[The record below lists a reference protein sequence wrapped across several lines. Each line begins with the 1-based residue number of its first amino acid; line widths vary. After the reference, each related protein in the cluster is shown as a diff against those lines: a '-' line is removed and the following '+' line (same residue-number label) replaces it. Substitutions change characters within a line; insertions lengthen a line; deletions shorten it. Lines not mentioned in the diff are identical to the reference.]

1 MSICNVIVENYV
13 KKITCLR
20 YLGISSIIIYK
31 VLIKMLKNKQYIT
44 NNNNLYENLIN
55 SNTEYCNPSY
65 NSLNF
70 KLLIKNKYINFII
83 LFCKSVILF
92 LTSEGI
98 CIALYFATTA
108 SVDNLTIYFIPIKYC
123 ISEMALSVYLG
134 SLFSFYPTYFLASK
148 IQHTFYEKGNK
159 SEQVFFIITIIMITL
174 LFFCFR
180 MIIIYN
186 SHFIDLMAN
195 VHKLPVII
203 QIIIVSV
210 IPIIVDMIQTYI
222 LSSTITHNNN
232 DNNDNYNNNN
242 NNNNITITHIQD
254 IERTINKIENIIA
267 YYEKQNKNLN
277 SHNYNNMFC
286 FVLHSNELNNN
297 LFIIDHLNRKL
308 NRLRIKHS
316 KLIDIENQ

>member
-1 MSICNVIVENYV
+1 MSMCNANVENYV

-20 YLGISSIIIYK
+20 YLGISSIITYK
-31 VLIKMLKNKQYIT
+31 VLIKMLKNKQYII
-44 NNNNLYENLIN
+44 NNNNLYENLN
-55 SNTEYCNPSY
+55 DSNTEYHNISHNTSHNLY
-65 NSLNF
+65 NF
-70 KLLIKNKYINFII
+70 KLLIDNGYINFII
-83 LFCKSVILF
+83 LFSKSVILF

-148 IQHTFYEKGNK
+148 IQNTFYEKGNK
-159 SEQVFFIITIIMITL
+159 PEQVFFIITIIMITL

-180 MIIIYN
+180 MMIIYK
-186 SHFIDLMAN
+186 SHFIDLMTN
-195 VHKLPVII
+195 VHKLPDII
-203 QIIIVSV
+203 QIILVSV

-232 DNNDNYNNNN
+232 DNNNNDNY
-242 NNNNITITHIQD
+242 ITIIHIQD
-254 IERTINKIENIIA
+254 IEAKINKIENIIA
-267 YYEKQNKNLN
+267 YYEKQNENLK
-277 SHNYNNMFC
+277 SHNYNNITD
-286 FVLHSNELNNN
+286 FVWHNELNRN
-297 LFIIDHLNRKL
+297 LFIIDHLNIKL

-316 KLIDIENQ
+316 ILIDIENQ

>member
-1 MSICNVIVENYV
+1 MSICNVVVENYV

-20 YLGISSIIIYK
+20 YLGISSIITYK
-31 VLIKMLKNKQYIT
+31 VLIKMLKNKQYII
-44 NNNNLYENLIN
+44 NNNGLYEYLND
-55 SNTEYCNPSY
+55 SNTKNYNISY
-65 NSLNF
+65 NSFNF
-70 KLLIKNKYINFII
+70 KLLFENGYINFII
-83 LFCKSVILF
+83 LFSKSIILF

-148 IQHTFYEKGNK
+148 IQNTFYEKGNK
-159 SEQVFFIITIIMITL
+159 PEQVFFIITIIMITL

-180 MIIIYN
+180 MIIIYK

-195 VHKLPVII
+195 VHKLPDII

-232 DNNDNYNNNN
+232 DNY
-242 NNNNITITHIQD
+242 NNITIIHIQD
-254 IERTINKIENIIA
+254 IEAKINKIENIIA
-267 YYEKQNKNLN
+267 YYEKQNEHLK
-277 SHNYNNMFC
+277 SHNYNNLTD
-286 FVLHSNELNNN
+286 FVWYNNELNRN
-297 LFIIDHLNRKL
+297 LFIIDHLNIKL

-316 KLIDIENQ
+316 NLIDIENQ

>member
-148 IQHTFYEKGNK
+148 IQNTFYEKGNK